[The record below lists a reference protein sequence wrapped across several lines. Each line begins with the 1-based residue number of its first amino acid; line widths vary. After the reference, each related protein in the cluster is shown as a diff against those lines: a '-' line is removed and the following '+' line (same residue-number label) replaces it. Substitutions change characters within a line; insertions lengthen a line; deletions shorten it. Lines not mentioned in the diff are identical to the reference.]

1 MMRRGGRRSRRSVSV
16 HRELAAANAAAAS
29 GSLATLVGC
38 PLSLVAVEKAD
49 ARPAVRQTSAGS
61 VACCRSMARVVWL
74 LVVVC
79 ASASLAIEREGD
91 SSEREG
97 NEPRRGGR
105 FFNAFFTP
113 YLQPRI
119 GAGPSASAESSED
132 AAVIVET
139 RPWRDDFGFP
149 VRQPWWKGPNV
160 CNFRQEVD
168 DSKEENSSILF
179 NFQSKQCQ
187 DTEDSFVCTTKIRT
201 MNTSKTITDKYVCC
215 HGFARGRAGCVQVN
229 LKDLVTTMKDL
240 GASKFVDLVEESKM
254 TDELNKGNV
263 TVFVPT
269 NIAVKDFEHTNEVS
283 SPHDGR
289 AAVRAHTV
297 AGPLRTGD
305 MVDEMVLQTVD
316 GRSSIRINEFYNP
329 SKLMTANCVPIVS
342 ANNPATSGVVHVV
355 DETLPS
361 PNRTLYEIV
370 SEDPRFSTLR
380 SLLSVG
386 DLEET
391 LKDPQGHLT
400 LLAPSDEAFA
410 KVHKDT
416 LAKWKSGDA
425 CIAKLLRG
433 HLLSHVIC
441 TTAVPGSARVRSVNG
456 DAVTLSRD
464 GDRLLA
470 DGSPVSVRDLMATN
484 GVLHVLDHILM
495 SQESKPLMQTLRDAK
510 MNDLV
515 HLIETANLTESFEAL
530 DNFTFFAPSEEALK
544 QVSLTEWEDLKKS
557 ERLAETLRYHTVPGQ
572 MLSPR
577 SFFNN
582 MLVGTALGEERPI
595 RLNIF
600 PRLFS
605 FERPT
610 VTAQCARLLSAS
622 SPVCGGAVYVVDKV
636 MRPPAG
642 SVLEL
647 IESDPEVSTFAR
659 LVRETGMSE
668 QLRSNAGPFTVLA
681 PTDSAFARLPR
692 GTLDSLQPEQVQAL
706 VKQHILPETACSSGV
721 GHSGFLSRLEYRNL
735 DGTAVPTQRSLRGNV
750 YFGGARVSRPDLAA
764 RNGLVHHVERVLSM
778 RTADEDTGFNFGFDL
793 HPFFRSL

>member
-1 MMRRGGRRSRRSVSV
+1 MSDR
-16 HRELAAANAAAAS
+16 HRVVRIAN
-29 GSLATLVGC
+29 
-38 PLSLVAVEKAD
+38 
-49 ARPAVRQTSAGS
+49 
-61 VACCRSMARVVWL
+61 MARCRNQVAWL
-74 LVVVC
+74 LAVC
-79 ASASLAIEREGD
+79 ILLLCTAHTSRAFEREGD
-91 SSEREG
+91 SSERES
-97 NEPRRGGR
+97 EKEHSSSRERGGR
-105 FFNAFFTP
+105 FFNAFWTP

-119 GAGPSASAESSED
+119 GQGAPAAADSSSGSAEETPT
-132 AAVIVET
+132 AVIVET
-139 RPWRDDFGFP
+139 RPWRDDGFFGFP
-149 VRQPWWKGPNV
+149 ARQPWWKGPNV

-168 DSKEENSSILF
+168 DSKDGNTTVPFAF

-187 DTEDSFVCTTKIRT
+187 DTEDAFICTTKIRT
-201 MNTSKTITDKYVCC
+201 MNESKTITDKYVCC
-215 HGFARGRAGCVQVN
+215 HGFARGRNGRAGCVQVN

-254 TDELNKGNV
+254 TDELNKANI

-283 SPHDGR
+283 SPHDGQ
-289 AAVRAHTV
+289 AAIRAHTV
-297 AGPLRTGD
+297 EGVLRTGD
-305 MVDEMVLQTVD
+305 LADEMVLQTVD
-316 GRSSIRINEFYNP
+316 GRSSIRVNEFYNP
-329 SKLMTANCVPIVS
+329 AKLLTANCVPIVS
-342 ANNPATSGVVHVV
+342 ANNPATNGVVHVV

-361 PNRTLYEIV
+361 PNQTLYQV
-370 SEDPRFSTLR
+370 VAEDPRFSTLR
-380 SLLSVG
+380 SLLPVA

-391 LKDPQGHLT
+391 LKDTRGHYT

-410 KVHKDT
+410 KVHRDT

-425 CIAKLLRG
+425 CIGKLLRG
-433 HLLSHVIC
+433 HLLNHVIC
-441 TTAVPGSARVRSVNG
+441 TTAVPGSARVRNANG
-456 DAVTLSRD
+456 DPVTLTRD

-470 DGSPVSVRDLMATN
+470 DGSPLSARDLMATN

-495 SQESKPLMQTLRDAK
+495 SQDSKPLVQTLRDAK

-515 HLIETANLTESFEAL
+515 HLIEAANLTESFEAL

-544 QVSLTEWEDLKKS
+544 EISLSEWEDLKKS

-577 SFFNN
+577 GFFNN
-582 MLVGTALGEERPI
+582 LLVGTALGEERPI
-595 RLNIF
+595 RVNIF

-622 SPVCGGAVYVVDKV
+622 SPVCGGAVYVIDKV
-636 MRPPAG
+636 LTPPAG
-642 SVLEL
+642 NVLEV
-647 IESDPEVSTFAR
+647 IESDRELSTFAR
-659 LVRETGMSE
+659 LVRESGLSE

-706 VKQHILPETACSSGV
+706 VKQHVLPEMACTSGV

-750 YFGGARVSRPDLAA
+750 YFGGARVSRADRAA

-778 RTADEDTGFNFGFDL
+778 RTADEDAGFNFGFDL

>member
-1 MMRRGGRRSRRSVSV
+1 MRDR
-16 HRELAAANAAAAS
+16 HRVVRIAN
-29 GSLATLVGC
+29 
-38 PLSLVAVEKAD
+38 
-49 ARPAVRQTSAGS
+49 
-61 VACCRSMARVVWL
+61 MARCRNQVAWL
-74 LVVVC
+74 LAGC
-79 ASASLAIEREGD
+79 ILLLCTAHTSRAFEREGD
-91 SSEREG
+91 SSERES
-97 NEPRRGGR
+97 EKEHTSSRERGGR
-105 FFNAFFTP
+105 FFNAFWTP

-119 GAGPSASAESSED
+119 GQGAPEAADSSSGSAEETPT
-132 AAVIVET
+132 AVIVET
-139 RPWRDDFGFP
+139 RPWRDDGFFGFP
-149 VRQPWWKGPNV
+149 ARQPWWKGPNV

-168 DSKEENSSILF
+168 DSKDSNATVPFAF

-187 DTEDSFVCTTKIRT
+187 DTEDAFICTTKIRT
-201 MNTSKTITDKYVCC
+201 MNESKTITDKYVCC
-215 HGFARGRAGCVQVN
+215 HGFARGRNGRAGCVQVN

-254 TDELNKGNV
+254 TDELNKANI

-283 SPHDGR
+283 SPHDGQ
-289 AAVRAHTV
+289 AAIRAHTV
-297 AGPLRTGD
+297 EGVLRTGD
-305 MVDEMVLQTVD
+305 LTDEMVLQTVD
-316 GRSSIRINEFYNP
+316 GRSSIRVNEFYNP
-329 SKLMTANCVPIVS
+329 AKLLTANCVPIVS
-342 ANNPATSGVVHVV
+342 ANNPATNGVVHVV

-361 PNRTLYEIV
+361 PNQTLYQAV
-370 SEDPRFSTLR
+370 AEDPRFSTLR
-380 SLLSVG
+380 SLLPMA

-391 LKDPQGHLT
+391 LKDTHGHYT

-425 CIAKLLRG
+425 CIGKLLRG
-433 HLLSHVIC
+433 HLLNHVIC
-441 TTAVPGSARVRSVNG
+441 TTAVPGSARVRNANG
-456 DAVTLSRD
+456 DPVTLTRD

-470 DGSPVSVRDLMATN
+470 DGSPLSARDLMATN

-495 SQESKPLMQTLRDAK
+495 SQDSKPLVQTLREAK

-515 HLIETANLTESFEAL
+515 HLIEAANLTESFEAL

-544 QVSLTEWEDLKKS
+544 EISLSEWEDLKKS

-577 SFFNN
+577 GFFNN
-582 MLVGTALGEERPI
+582 LLVGTALGEERPI
-595 RLNIF
+595 RVNIF

-622 SPVCGGAVYVVDKV
+622 SPVCGGAVYVIDKV
-636 MRPPAG
+636 LTPPAG
-642 SVLEL
+642 NVLEV
-647 IESDPEVSTFAR
+647 IESDPELSTFAR
-659 LVRETGMSE
+659 LVRESGLSE

-706 VKQHILPETACSSGV
+706 VKQHVLPEMACTSGV
-721 GHSGFLSRLEYRNL
+721 GHSGFLSRLEHRNL
-735 DGTAVPTQRSLRGNV
+735 DGGAVPTQRSLRGNV
-750 YFGGARVSRPDLAA
+750 YFGGARVSRADRAA

-778 RTADEDTGFNFGFDL
+778 RTADEDAGFNFGFDL

>member
-1 MMRRGGRRSRRSVSV
+1 MR
-16 HRELAAANAAAAS
+16 
-29 GSLATLVGC
+29 GC
-38 PLSLVAVEKAD
+38 PV
-49 ARPAVRQTSAGS
+49 P
-61 VACCRSMARVVWL
+61 CCIPRSMARVAWL
-74 LVVVC
+74 FAVCLLC
-79 ASASLAIEREGD
+79 ASSSLAFEREGD
-91 SSEREG
+91 SSENEKEPSRE
-97 NEPRRGGR
+97 RGGR
-105 FFNAFFTP
+105 FFNAFWTP

-119 GAGPSASAESSED
+119 GEGPSATAESSGSAED
-132 AAVIVET
+132 TAVIVET
-139 RPWRDDFGFP
+139 RPWRDDGFFGFP

-168 DSKEENSSILF
+168 DSKEDNATVPFAF

-201 MNTSKTITDKYVCC
+201 MNSSKTITDKYVCC
-215 HGFARGRAGCVQVN
+215 HGFARGRNGRAGCVQVN

-254 TDELNKGNV
+254 ADELNKGNV

-283 SPHDGR
+283 SPYDGQ
-289 AAVRAHTV
+289 AAIRAHTV
-297 AGPLRTGD
+297 AGSLRTGD
-305 MVDEMVLQTVD
+305 MADEMVLQTVD

-329 SKLMTANCVPIVS
+329 AKLMTANCVPIVS
-342 ANNPATSGVVHVV
+342 ANNPATSGMVHVV

-380 SLLSVG
+380 SLLSMG

-391 LKDPQGHLT
+391 LKNPQGHYT
-400 LLAPSDEAFA
+400 LLAPSDDAFA

-433 HLLSHVIC
+433 HLLNHVIC

-456 DAVTLSRD
+456 DPVTLSRD

-470 DGSPVSVRDLMATN
+470 DGSPVSARDLMATN

-495 SQESKPLMQTLRDAK
+495 SQDSKPLMQTLRDAK
-510 MNDLV
+510 MDDLV
-515 HLIETANLTESFEAL
+515 HLIEAANLTESFEAL

-544 QVSLTEWEDLKKS
+544 EVSLTEWEDMKS
-557 ERLAETLRYHTVPGQ
+557 DRLADTLRYHTVPGQ

-577 SFFNN
+577 GFFNN

-636 MRPPAG
+636 MKPPAG
-642 SVLEL
+642 NVLEL
-647 IESDPEVSTFAR
+647 IESDGELSTFAR
-659 LVRETGMSE
+659 LVRESGLSE

-681 PTDSAFARLPR
+681 PTDSAFSRLPR

-706 VKQHILPETACSSGV
+706 VKQHVLPETACTSGV

-764 RNGLVHHVERVLSM
+764 RNGLVHHVARVLSM